1 MLASDTL
8 RTQWPGHRRGPVL
21 HVPVSAECSPFLRK
35 VCLAEKKPQG
45 PERPGDRLLATQH
58 PQPWVQALPGCG
70 T

>member
-8 RTQWPGHRRGPVL
+8 GTQWPGHRQGPVP
-21 HVPVSAECSPFLRK
+21 HVPVSAECRPFLRE

-45 PERPGDRLLATQH
+45 PERPGDWLLATQH
-58 PQPWVQALPGCG
+58 LQPWVQALLGHG